1 MFKSGLGT
9 QEIQNQLGKVCN
21 TEYSAKT
28 QVINMAVN
36 DIIDI
41 SYKTAEIAHIK
52 CHIKPHHRKKSQ
64 RKHKIYDKKWET
76 LLDR

>member
-52 CHIKPHHRKKSQ
+52 CHIKTPSQEKVPKKTQ
-64 RKHKIYDKKWET
+64 N
-76 LLDR
+76 L